1 MKLKMFELSQDLPIV
16 MSIGT
21 LVTVLWA
28 VINYTSKLASYKK
41 EMEMKCHEMDERLNK
56 LEELDLDSRLR
67 EMAIDLKRIREQM
80 KK

>member
-1 MKLKMFELSQDLPIV
+1 MIELTQDLPIV
-16 MSIGT
+16 ISLWT

-41 EMEMKCHEMDERLNK
+41 EMEMKCHEIDERLCK

-67 EMAIDLKRIREQM
+67 EMAIDLKWIREQM
-80 KK
+80 KVNK

>member
-1 MKLKMFELSQDLPIV
+1 MFELTTDLPIV

-21 LVTVLWA
+21 LITVLWA
-28 VINYTSKLASYKK
+28 VINYTSKMASYKK
-41 EMEMKCHEMDERLNK
+41 EMEMKCHEIDDRLTK

-80 KK
+80 RINK

>member
-1 MKLKMFELSQDLPIV
+1 MIELTQDLPIV
-16 MSIGT
+16 ISLWT

-41 EMEMKCHEMDERLNK
+41 EMEMKCHEIDDRLTK

-67 EMAIDLKRIREQM
+67 EMAIDLKWIREQM
-80 KK
+80 RINK

>member
-1 MKLKMFELSQDLPIV
+1 MIELTQDLPIV
-16 MSIGT
+16 ISLWT

-41 EMEMKCHEMDERLNK
+41 EMEMKCHEIDDRLTK

-67 EMAIDLKRIREQM
+67 EMAIDLKWIREQM
-80 KK
+80 KVNK

>member
-1 MKLKMFELSQDLPIV
+1 MFELTTDLPIV
-16 MSIGT
+16 ISLWT

-41 EMEMKCHEMDERLNK
+41 EMEMKCHEIDDRLTK

-67 EMAIDLKRIREQM
+67 EMAIDLKWIREQM
-80 KK
+80 RINK

>member
-1 MKLKMFELSQDLPIV
+1 MIELTQDLPIV
-16 MSIGT
+16 ISLWT

-41 EMEMKCHEMDERLNK
+41 EMEMKCHEMDERLGK

-67 EMAIDLKRIREQM
+67 EMAIDLKWIREQM
-80 KK
+80 KINK